1 MAGGE
6 TQARNVEALEHYQNT
21 LALAGRLGVSQ
32 QIQATLQNVVA
43 RALIRLG
50 RFDAAEQLLASAVP
64 VHERA
69 GNQPRLAQALLVR
82 AEALLGLPGSIHAEQ
97 AAALAQ
103 QALTLHEQSGHPP
116 GISAAAHVRGLA
128 LQALGRSDE
137 ARHLLERAAG
147 ISSPVLKCEAMVD
160 LGSLELAASSLAKAV
175 PIAIACIDLALE
187 HELASL
193 RWGATLL
200 ACEIL
205 LHERSSTAQVARWLA
220 ATLTDPDLSFNY
232 RQRALAL
239 GAEGSA
245 PEERQP
251 IDHVSLQAMRDELSA
266 LAHAG

>member
-1 MAGGE
+1 L
-6 TQARNVEALEHYQNT
+6 N
-21 LALAGRLGVSQ
+21 
-32 QIQATLQNVVA
+32 
-43 RALIRLG
+43 
-50 RFDAAEQLLASAVP
+50 
-64 VHERA
+64 
-69 GNQPRLAQALLVR
+69 
-82 AEALLGLPGSIHAEQ
+82 
-97 AAALAQ
+97 
-103 QALTLHEQSGHPP
+103 
-116 GISAAAHVRGLA
+116 
-128 LQALGRSDE
+128 
-137 ARHLLERAAG
+137 
-147 ISSPVLKCEAMVD
+147 
-160 LGSLELAASSLAKAV
+160 
-175 PIAIACIDLALE
+175 DLALE